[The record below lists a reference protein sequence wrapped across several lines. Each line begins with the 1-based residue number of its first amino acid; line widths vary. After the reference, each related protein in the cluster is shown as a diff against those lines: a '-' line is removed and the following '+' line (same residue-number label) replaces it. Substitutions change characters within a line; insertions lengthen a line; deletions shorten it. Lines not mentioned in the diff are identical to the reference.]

1 MSLQNPQYDAIMR
14 QYDKKQLNNRHSLE
28 ERTREILEK
37 FPRIEE
43 IQQEIAALSAR
54 KARALLSGE
63 TEDLLDLR
71 EDIAALSR
79 EKKSILS
86 SNGYAE
92 NYLELQYECPLC
104 QDTGYIDGEKC
115 SCFQNAA
122 LQMLYDQSNIR
133 EILQKENF
141 QTFSFDYYSDTIIDE
156 ETGKTPLEH
165 ARAAVQKS
173 MDFIDHFQETADNL
187 FLFGD
192 TGVGKT
198 FLSHCIA
205 RELIQKGYSVLYF
218 SAYEL
223 FQILADSTFSRDV
236 SSAIT
241 RDSILTADLLIIDDL
256 GTELTN
262 SFVSSQLF
270 LIINERLATKKP
282 AIISTNYDLKTFS
295 DVYSTRTFSRIM
307 QSYTMINLIGKD
319 IRVQKTIG
327 GSEK

>member
-1 MSLQNPQYDAIMR
+1 MSLQNTQYDAIMR
-14 QYDKKQLNNRHSLE
+14 QYDKKQLNNRHKLE

-43 IQQEIAALSAR
+43 IQQEIATLSAC
-54 KARALLSGE
+54 KARSLLSGE
-63 TEDLLDLR
+63 SEDLLDLR
-71 EDIAALSR
+71 DNIAELSK
-79 EKKSILS
+79 EKISILT
-86 SNGYAE
+86 SNGYDA
-92 NYLELQYECPLC
+92 NYLELQWECPLC
-104 QDTGYIDGEKC
+104 EDTGYVNGVKC
-115 SCFQNAA
+115 SCFQTAA

-133 EILQKENF
+133 EVLQKENF

-165 ARAAVQKS
+165 ARIAVQKS
-173 MDFIDHFQETADNL
+173 MAFIDHFQGTADNL

-205 RELIQKGYSVLYF
+205 YELIQKGYSVLYF
-218 SAYEL
+218 SAYEM
-223 FQILADSTFSRDV
+223 FQILADSTFSRET

-241 RDSILTADLLIIDDL
+241 RDSILKADLLIIDDL

-262 SFVSSQLF
+262 SFISSQLF
-270 LIINERLATKKP
+270 LIVNERLSGNRPTV
-282 AIISTNYDLKTFS
+282 ISTNYDLKTFS

-319 IRVQKTIG
+319 IRVQKTLG
-327 GSEK
+327 GIEK